1 MSLDAKTLNQAHRSV
16 ADIWPEARPAAALV
30 CGSGWNDLGEIF
42 NLRETMSYDQIPGL
56 GATGVEGHA
65 GQLSWAELGG
75 VETFLFQGRR
85 HFYEGV
91 GWTPIAIPVHLAKSL
106 GASSLFLT
114 NAAGGINE
122 SYAAGDLMIVSD
134 HLNFMPGN
142 PLIGSHDASWGPRF
156 PDQSNL
162 YDASLRGSL
171 REAADTCGHSI
182 QEGVYVALSGPTF
195 ETPAEIKAFRTL
207 GADAVGMSTI
217 PEAILANAA
226 GMRVAALS
234 CISNLAAGVS
244 PDPLS
249 HEEVAET
256 AAVAM
261 PRMQAIIEAF
271 WPTLAKG

>member
-1 MSLDAKTLNQAHRSV
+1 MDALSQALRRV
-16 ADIWPEARPAAALV
+16 ADTWPEAHPSAALV

-42 NLRETMSYDQIPGL
+42 TIREAMSYDQIPGL

-91 GWTPIAIPVHLAKSL
+91 GWTPIAIPIHLAKSC
-106 GASSLFLT
+106 GVQSIMLT

-122 SYAAGDLMIVSD
+122 TYAAGDLMIVSD
-134 HLNFMPGN
+134 HLNFMPSN
-142 PLIGSHDASWGPRF
+142 PLIGPHNEAWGPRF

-162 YDASLRGSL
+162 YHPRLRASL
-171 REAADTCGHSI
+171 REAADECGHAV
-182 QEGVYVALSGPTF
+182 QEGVYVALSGPSF
-195 ETPAEIKAFRTL
+195 ETPAEIKAFRSL
-207 GADAVGMSTI
+207 GADAVGMSTA
-217 PEAILANAA
+217 PEAMLANAA

-234 CISNLAAGVS
+234 CISNLAAGVG
-244 PDPLS
+244 PNPLS

-256 AAVAM
+256 AAAAM
-261 PRMQAIIEAF
+261 PRMQAIFETF
-271 WPTLAKG
+271 WPKLDKG

>member
-1 MSLDAKTLNQAHRSV
+1 MSLDHEALNQAQQRVV
-16 ADIWPEARPAAALV
+16 ASWPEARPVAALV
-30 CGSGWNDLGEIF
+30 CGSGWNDLEAIF
-42 NLRETMSYDQIPGL
+42 SIRETITYDEIPGL

-91 GWTPIAIPVHLAKSL
+91 GWTPIAIPIHLAKSC
-106 GASSLFLT
+106 GASSVLLT
-114 NAAGGINE
+114 NAAGGITD
-122 SYAAGDLMIVSD
+122 SFAVGDLMIIKD

-142 PLIGSHDASWGPRF
+142 PLIGPHNESWGPRF

-162 YDASLRGSL
+162 YHPTLRTSL
-171 REAADTCGHSI
+171 REAAETIGHPV

-195 ETPAEIKAFRTL
+195 ETPAEIKALRTL
-207 GADAVGMSTI
+207 GADAVGMSTV

-256 AAVAM
+256 AAEAM
-261 PRMQAIIEAF
+261 PRMRAIIEAF
-271 WPTLAKG
+271 WPKLAES